1 MTEPSNSRA
10 GPNSLNGLSTAPN
23 SKTGSRILIF
33 LFGVSA
39 VVSED
44 RFSVNSS
51 SSSTSKDAWFRL
63 RRKWPSSG
71 IYAPDPVGPG
81 DPFSDQAVRGSLT
94 FAISYIANRFCFLK
108 FSIIREDHIR
118 VIIHIVLILN
128 FKKVLSSNQMTAEW
142 SNSELG
148 AHFGIE
154 PSRRE
159 SQLFPT
165 LLLVADIEIFQHVLF
180 PLPFVF
186 FQFSSSNLWLIVYES

>member
-1 MTEPSNSRA
+1 MVYRLLRFEP
-10 GPNSLNGLSTAPN
+10 PN
-23 SKTGSRILIF
+23 SKTGSRIWIF

-81 DPFSDQAVRGSLT
+81 DPAPFSDQAVRGSLT
-94 FAISYIANRFCFLK
+94 FTICYIANRFCLLK
-108 FSIIREDHIR
+108 FSIIREDYIR
-118 VIIHIVLILN
+118 VIIMLILN

-159 SQLFPT
+159 SELFPT
-165 LLLVADIEIFQHVLF
+165 LLLVADIEIFQYVLF
-180 PLPFVF
+180 P
-186 FQFSSSNLWLIVYES
+186 